1 MKEIIKN
8 IYDYVDNKF
17 YFKLLYLFVNLTYV
31 TMLKDVP
38 VINKLKYV
46 AFAWGIILILLMI
59 IEDYKRRKIYK
70 FDIPLGIFMI
80 ITLIFNV
87 IAYRSTYN
95 IKIWVINLILFV
107 VIFSVDV
114 FRCKKTMI
122 KEMDIITYFYVIFM
136 FIASFISLI
145 MRVSGKTIEL
155 NGIVFG
161 STRGVFDNENSMGI
175 AAALAIVM
183 CIYLNYAAK
192 SHRFKMFW
200 LANIVLQTITMIGS
214 HGRSAY
220 LIVIAVIYIFIFVY
234 NKNKYFR
241 IIFLLIPIL
250 AGGIFFQLDKSNIRS
265 FTSGRSSLWTC
276 GAIVIKEHPLTGV
289 GNNDF
294 IEAVTVVSKNSELSG
309 VEFGDVPGIE
319 FGGLHNIY
327 VQIATV
333 NGIVPLILF
342 LTFLGMILTFIIQH
356 LDKLKRK
363 EKLQMTTLTSLVFGI
378 LVVNLFESTLIYIG
392 SFISMIFWIYLGYL
406 VSILDNKNI
415 E

>member
-8 IYDYVDNKF
+8 IYDFIDNKF
-17 YFKLLYLFVNLTYV
+17 YFKLLYLFVSLTFV
-31 TMLKDVP
+31 TILKDIP
-38 VINKLKYV
+38 VIREFKYI
-46 AFAWGIILILLMI
+46 ALAWGIVLILLMI
-59 IEDYKRRKIYK
+59 IENYKRRKIYK
-70 FDIPLGIFMI
+70 FDIPLAVFTI
-80 ITLIFNV
+80 ITLVFNI
-87 IAYRSTYN
+87 IAYRSVEN
-95 IKIWVINLILFV
+95 IKIWLVNLILFT

-122 KEMDIITYFYVIFM
+122 KEMNIITYFYAIFM
-136 FIASFISLI
+136 FIASIISLI
-145 MRVSGKTIEL
+145 MRFSGKTIEL
-155 NGIVFG
+155 KGILFG
-161 STRGVFDNENSMGI
+161 ATRGVFENENALGI

-192 SHRFKMFW
+192 SHKFKMFW

-214 HGRSAY
+214 NGRSAY
-220 LIVIAVIYIFIFVY
+220 LIVIAVVYIYIFVY

-241 IIFLLIPIL
+241 IILLLMPIL
-250 AGGIFFQLDKSNIRS
+250 ASGIFFQLDKSNIRS

-276 GAIVIKEHPLTGV
+276 GAIVIKEHPLIGV

-294 IEAVTVVSKNSELSG
+294 IEAVTVVSKNSDLSG
-309 VEFGDVPGIE
+309 LEFGDVPGIE

-333 NGIVPLILF
+333 NGIIPLLLF
-342 LTFLGMILTFIIQH
+342 ITFLGMILMFIIQH

-378 LVVNLFESTLIYIG
+378 LVVNLFESTLIYIV

>member
-87 IAYRSTYN
+87 IAYRNTHN
-95 IKIWVINLILFV
+95 IKFWVINLILFV

-114 FRCKKTMI
+114 FRSKKTMI

-136 FIASFISLI
+136 FIASIISLI

-161 STRGVFDNENSMGI
+161 STRGVFDNENAIGI

-220 LIVIAVIYIFIFVY
+220 LIVIAVVYIFIFVY

-276 GAIVIKEHPLTGV
+276 GAIVIKEHPLVGV